1 MQELIKW
8 MRLFQHKKRTTSMQW
23 VGSDGMLSVR
33 LRYRKTKIHARNL
46 PCSRTGT
53 TLAEGSRSSC
63 VSPSHADSCPP
74 GQENSPKNATSIS
87 CDNFHHVN
95 TVNAFQLR
103 SGSAEYKIAHII
115 YLIINHRIRNSP
127 TNVSTGIS

>member
-1 MQELIKW
+1 
-8 MRLFQHKKRTTSMQW
+8 MQW
-23 VGSDGMLSVR
+23 VESDGMLSVR
-33 LRYRKTKIHARNL
+33 LQYRKTKIHARNL
-46 PCSRTGT
+46 PCSRTVII
-53 TLAEGSRSSC
+53 LAEGSRSFLYHYPAQIH
-63 VSPSHADSCPP
+63 VLL

-115 YLIINHRIRNSP
+115 YLIINYRIRNSP
-127 TNVSTGIS
+127 TYVSTGIS